1 MSRTHFIPAQQTAI
15 AQAIAPVQ
23 DQIITTDVEPLKTS
37 TWFEF
42 IETLSVAQQAR
53 RYTMW
58 SAANSLNNF
67 IIANIQ
73 SHLRQLK
80 YAEKGADEINQS
92 VDYLRRAGADQ
103 KTIDEFN
110 EQQAAIQALKDS
122 AENRMEQGFEA
133 VVDPLDTAEKLIA
146 IRSYFA
152 SVMAQTAKGPR
163 DMPQPL
169 EDSIAFRLAK
179 LPAADEKKLMQI
191 HVVTQI
197 PLDVLR
203 KADIDVK
210 ISERKNLLEQA
221 GQIIDIGKQLSW
233 KSSPD
238 GAEAEGLFDKLPVQ
252 TQYRLI
258 GNTLRALKAAMDAEV
273 KALIRFGR
281 MDSVTNRVLIADV
294 LESYKAFFTTFTHDH
309 ADALV
314 EYESRGY
321 LLPTMDEFLADK
333 VSA

>member
-1 MSRTHFIPAQQTAI
+1 MSRTHFIPAQTAI

-23 DQIITTDVEPLKTS
+23 GQIVTTPDPIKVS

-42 IETLSVAQQAR
+42 IDMLSVAQQAK

-73 SHLRQLK
+73 SHLRQLR
-80 YAEKGADEINQS
+80 YAEKGADEVNQS

-122 AENRMEQGFEA
+122 AENRVEQGFEEA
-133 VVDPLDTAEKLIA
+133 VDPLDTAEQLIA
-146 IRSYFA
+146 IRGYIA

-169 EDSIAFRLAK
+169 EDSIAYRLSK

-191 HVVTQI
+191 HIVTQI
-197 PLDVLR
+197 PLAILR

-210 ISERKNLLEQA
+210 ISERKSLLEQA
-221 GQIIDIGKQLSW
+221 GQIVDTAKQLSW

-258 GNTLRALKAAMDAEV
+258 GNVLRALKAAMDAEV

-281 MDSVTNRVLIADV
+281 MDSVTNRVLISDV
-294 LESYKAFFTTFTHDH
+294 LEAYKAFFKQFEHDH
-309 ADALV
+309 GDALAD
-314 EYESRGY
+314 YESRGY
-321 LLPTMDEFLADK
+321 ALPTMDEFLADK
-333 VSA
+333 SEA